1 MKKLSIIAMVCALLL
16 TLSQCKKNETTTDG
30 GEKVYVSVKI
40 ANGAKHEVNP
50 ETGVVTFAEGDVVH
64 VASAGVYLGTLTYD
78 GTQFS
83 GDINEPTE
91 GQKLQ
96 FYFLGNVT
104 PDFSA
109 DNSQCSV
116 VISDQTEHLPVISA
130 APSVEDYTAGLT
142 NYTATL
148 LHKCALVKFDVTT
161 SSTAATCMKDFKN
174 KVTLNFATNTF
185 AYSKDGDGVITLPA
199 GSGEQWAILLPQE
212 ALGVGSAY
220 STDGVYVGTREAV
233 PAVYENAYFTLGIS
247 VTVITSLIPEGAIS
261 GLFTINGDGG
271 QVFFSKGNLQYIGS
285 AGNGDDN
292 NTGAYWKF
300 ADNQWDYIGETTPQ
314 QTDSVTIDRD
324 LFAWGT
330 SGYNTGQVCYQPWST
345 SSAIT
350 HYYVYGSSDYNL
362 FDQTGQA
369 DWGYNAI
376 ANGGDIENS
385 GWRTLTKEEWGY
397 LFDDRTD
404 ASSKYGFGKVNGVS
418 GLILLPDDWT
428 LPNGLSF
435 TPGTNYFWV
444 NDYSVDQWTQMEF
457 NGAVFLPAAG
467 WRQTSSLEDVGYVGR
482 YWSSSYNNFA
492 SIGDVLFSTNYFIS
506 QALNY
511 RRNFGSVRLAR
522 NVD

>member
-16 TLSQCKKNETTTDG
+16 TLSQGKKNETTTDG

-104 PDFSA
+104 PDFNA

-161 SSTAATCMKDFKN
+161 SSTAAICMKDFKN

-199 GSGEQWAILLPQE
+199 GSGEQWAILLPQP
-212 ALGVGSAY
+212 AMTAGNIGYAY
-220 STDGVYVGTREAV
+220 SVDGRYTGSRGAV
-233 PAVYENAYFTLGIS
+233 PAIYENGYFTVGIP
-247 VTVITSLIPEGAIS
+247 VEVDIHLVPEGAAS
-261 GLFTINGDGG
+261 GLFTYDGAG
-271 QVFFSKGNLQYIGS
+271 NQTYIATGNLQYQASTNTWRIAEHPWDVVGE
-285 AGNGDDN
+285 GNTNISPTYDG
-292 NTGAYWKF
+292 W
-300 ADNQWDYIGETTPQ
+300 I
-314 QTDSVTIDRD
+314 D
-324 LFAWGT
+324 LFGWGT
-330 SGYNTGQVCYQPWST
+330 SGYNNGQVCYQPYST
-345 SSAIT
+345 ST
-350 HYYVYGSSDYNL
+350 NTPDYRPSQGWLGGTAN
-362 FDQTGQA
+362 
-369 DWGYNAI
+369 WGYTPI
-376 ANGGDIENS
+376 VNGGNTENS
-385 GWRTLTKEEWGY
+385 GWWVPN
-397 LFDDRTD
+397 
-404 ASSKYGFGKVNGVS
+404 ASQWDYVTRQRQTPSGLKSVGAYVNGIG
-418 GLILLPDDWT
+418 GLIMLPDDWE
-428 LPNGLSF
+428 PSF
-435 TPGTNYFWV
+435 YALTNSYSFWT
-444 NDYSVDQWTQMEF
+444 NNITAEDWTNCLEAH
-457 NGAVFLPAAG
+457 GAVFLPV
-467 WRQTSSLEDVGYVGR
+467 TGYRDGISWIDSDKGY
-482 YWSSSYNNFA
+482 YWSCGYGTSNWSAYVLYFTSGDYNAWGSYHNLHR
-492 SIGDVLFSTNYFIS
+492 GT
-506 QALNY
+506 
-511 RRNFGSVRLAR
+511 SVRLFHS
-522 NVD
+522 VD